1 VKAVACEP
9 TENGLT
15 ILGGKNGQGKT
26 SVLDALAWGLA
37 GDRYKPDNPR
47 REGGGKPHIKITLS
61 NGFIVER
68 KGDSPLTVTDP
79 TGRKKGVT
87 LLREFISEIAVD
99 LPKFLE
105 ANDKG
110 KTEYLLKVI
119 GVGDQLAQI
128 DGQIKTGMD
137 SRRTQGQIAER
148 EKASYE
154 KMPYY
159 PDMEGKEQADVAV
172 LMAKQKAINEGNL
185 KKQKKKGEIA
195 VLRGKAEAAKAYA
208 GSLRT
213 QLEAAEAAA
222 NEAEEAL
229 KSLEAEAGDLTEES
243 TAEIEGLLMTAEG
256 WNAKIRQ
263 NAEKLAARQSAEAE
277 AEKYKKWTAWIDAKR
292 QERLDLLNGAKLPL
306 AGLSVDEDMRLTY
319 KGQTW
324 DGMSGSEQLRVAAA
338 IARAMNPNCGFV
350 LMDKLEQM
358 DKETLKE
365 FGEWCEAEG
374 IQVIATRVTSDED
387 DCTIIIEDGMGGN
400 VPMDDTPAV
409 QMPPGVEKV
418 SLAGTVS
425 VPDAETGTHENPFA

>member
-1 VKAVACEP
+1 MKINSFFIENCKRVKAVACEP

-137 SRRTQGQIAER
+137 SRRTQGQIADMA
-148 EKASYE
+148 KKSYE
-154 KMPYY
+154 AMPYY
-159 PDMEGKEQADVAV
+159 PEMEGKEQIDVAEM
-172 LMAKQKAINEGNL
+172 MAMQKAAERRNGEKQSL
-185 KKQKKKGEIA
+185 KSKIA
-195 VLRGKAEAAKAYA
+195 
-208 GSLRT
+208 
-213 QLEAAEAAA
+213 QLEAELA
-222 NEAEEAL
+222 EAEEKARQTRLTLDDL
-229 KSLEAEAGDLTEES
+229 KAYAGDLTEEP
-243 TAEIEGLLMTAEG
+243 TDEIEEKILNAGS
-256 WNAKIRQ
+256 WNGKIRQ
-263 NAEKLAARQSAEAE
+263 NAEKMAAGKAAEE
-277 AEKYKKWTAWIDAKR
+277 EDKKYKQWTEWIDAKR

>member
-1 VKAVACEP
+1 
-9 TENGLT
+9 
-15 ILGGKNGQGKT
+15 
-26 SVLDALAWGLA
+26 
-37 GDRYKPDNPR
+37 
-47 REGGGKPHIKITLS
+47 
-61 NGFIVER
+61 
-68 KGDSPLTVTDP
+68 
-79 TGRKKGVT
+79 
-87 LLREFISEIAVD
+87 
-99 LPKFLE
+99 
-105 ANDKG
+105 
-110 KTEYLLKVI
+110 
-119 GVGDQLAQI
+119 
-128 DGQIKTGMD
+128 
-137 SRRTQGQIAER
+137 
-148 EKASYE
+148 
-154 KMPYY
+154 MPYY

-277 AEKYKKWTAWIDAKR
+277 AEKYKQWTEWIDAKR

-425 VPDAETGTHENPFA
+425 VPDAETGTHENPFARREAEHDERQGIR